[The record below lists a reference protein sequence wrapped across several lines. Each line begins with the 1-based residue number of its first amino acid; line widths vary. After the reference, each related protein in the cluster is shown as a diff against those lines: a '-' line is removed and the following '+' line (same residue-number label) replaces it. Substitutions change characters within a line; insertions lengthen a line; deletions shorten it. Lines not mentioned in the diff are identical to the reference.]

1 MSPKQDYDENDHT
14 DYAEIPMENDGND
27 TTVEDNGDE
36 YEVIKYSCDMCAYEN
51 QSEVLVNIHK
61 RHNNHSNVKYHC
73 KKCSYSTSKR
83 EKLYKHNKT
92 HVRHSCE
99 DCGFA
104 TNRKEKLQSHLI
116 SHGEARSFQCKVCK
130 KTYKHASTLTKH
142 TNSHGVN
149 YPCNKCNKKY
159 TYQDQLKRHKALK
172 HEEGHIK
179 MHHCEYCAYK
189 SFRADVLRNHM
200 SAKHPHA

>member
-1 MSPKQDYDENDHT
+1 M
-14 DYAEIPMENDGND
+14 IPMSLGKYLIFRSWSPWSP
-27 TTVEDNGDE
+27 DNQSRNKIDK
-36 YEVIKYSCDMCAYEN
+36 INMFSCDHCKYQIASSKIMD
-51 QSEVLVNIHK
+51 IHN
-61 RHNNHSNVKYHC
+61 RTFHNNHSNVNTIVKSVATLPVRGRSYTSTIKPMWDILVRTMVSPLIG
-73 KKCSYSTSKR
+73 KK
-83 EKLYKHNKT
+83 
-92 HVRHSCE
+92 
-99 DCGFA
+99 
-104 TNRKEKLQSHLI
+104 KLQSQLI

-159 TYQDQLKRHKALK
+159 IYQDQLKRHKALT

>member
-1 MSPKQDYDENDHT
+1 MSSIQDYDKKDHT

-51 QSEVLVNIHK
+51 Q
-61 RHNNHSNVKYHC
+61 
-73 KKCSYSTSKR
+73 
-83 EKLYKHNKT
+83 
-92 HVRHSCE
+92 
-99 DCGFA
+99 
-104 TNRKEKLQSHLI
+104 KLQSHLI
-116 SHGEARSFQCKVCK
+116 RHGEARSFQCKVCK